1 METIDNNNSRSRIA
15 LHASISL
22 CCCKK
27 KRMRFRADLYQIP
40 FTLLSP
46 SKNTILSWSLHRSVV
61 SSQPVIQINPS
72 TSGISLEI
80 GV

>member
-1 METIDNNNSRSRIA
+1 LITTIA
-15 LHASISL
+15 GAGLLFMHPLASVAAR
-22 CCCKK
+22 K

-72 TSGISLEI
+72 TSGMSLEI